1 MKTKQLFTTGVLFC
15 ALAFSTYG
23 QTADIQTI
31 KESITQ
37 YDTGWDAKDVDSVL
51 EFYAEDVDWTNAFGD
66 RVQGKTEL
74 RTLLETIFSLD
85 FVMSGENNYQE
96 PEISFP
102 QPNLALA
109 RSVNIRT
116 GQKWPDGSPMKD
128 RVINHLRVY
137 QKMAGEWKI
146 VHHIISQAHDKQ
158 GSSPEEANKEIARN
172 FYQDLWSTNN
182 TDKYAD
188 YVADEYVV
196 HDIGDRKGVTEPA
209 IEQKIIADRFW
220 GGGQMNVNLDW
231 QVAEGDMVVTRS
243 IFEYKAESLM
253 SKIMFGTSNIPI
265 INVFRIKDGK
275 IVEIWNHRHD
285 IDTNVPIVFIGG
297 KGLLIGLLIALIP
310 TILFFRLKRKLK
322 KLNT

>member
-1 MKTKQLFTTGVLFC
+1 MKTKQLFTTSVLFC
-15 ALAFSTYG
+15 ALVFSTYG
-23 QTADIQTI
+23 QTADIQVI

-37 YDTGWDAKDVDSVL
+37 YDKGWDAKDVNSVL
-51 EFYAEDVDWTNAFGD
+51 EYYDEDVDWTNAFGD

-137 QKMAGEWKI
+137 QKIAGEWKI
-146 VHHIISQAHDKQ
+146 VHHMISQAHDKA
-158 GSSPEEANKEIARN
+158 GGSPEEINKEIARN
-172 FYQDLWSTNN
+172 FYQDLWFTNN
-182 TDKYAD
+182 TDKYVD
-188 YVADEYVV
+188 YIAEEYVV

-220 GGGQMNVNLDW
+220 EGGSWDSKIDYQI
-231 QVAEGDMVVTRS
+231 AEGDLVATRWTAN
-243 IFEYKAESLM
+243 YKADSFIA
-253 SKIMFGTSNIPI
+253 KVMFGTGSIPI
-265 INVFRIKDGK
+265 INVFRIEDGK

-285 IDTNVPIVFIGG
+285 IDTNVPLVFIGG
-297 KGLLIGLLIALIP
+297 TGLLIGLLIALIP
-310 TILFFRLKRKLK
+310 TIIAFRLRKKLK
-322 KLNT
+322 KMNV